1 MMKKSTW
8 GFYKKDKTMNITLQ
22 GTLHKSFV
30 FGFNDIKAKD
40 YIKALFKS
48 KNDELNF
55 QAQIQNAEDVQLLS
69 QSYHLENG
77 CFLDINTQSRLLSF
91 ENFLSK
97 NYANF
102 KHFCVVDFIKHNA
115 KIHYKLK
122 ETNTKSKLYHLASA
136 YAFAENGWVDKKLL
150 NINDISPYQNIL
162 IEGLFYIKEQE
173 LLEII
178 KQNENLI
185 RNNFYL
191 KDYDFS
197 KGLKKL
203 LDVSLDILFA
213 NISTKNFK
221 PYKLEINSITHEDI
235 ERKISFTKL
244 LK

>member
-1 MMKKSTW
+1 MMKKPIW

-91 ENFLSK
+91 ENFLSQ
-97 NYANF
+97 NYADF

-150 NINDISPYQNIL
+150 NINNISPYQNIL
-162 IEGLFYIKEQE
+162 IEGLFYTKEQE
-173 LLEII
+173 LLEIL

>member
-1 MMKKSTW
+1 
-8 GFYKKDKTMNITLQ
+8 
-22 GTLHKSFV
+22 
-30 FGFNDIKAKD
+30 
-40 YIKALFKS
+40 
-48 KNDELNF
+48 
-55 QAQIQNAEDVQLLS
+55 
-69 QSYHLENG
+69 
-77 CFLDINTQSRLLSF
+77 
-91 ENFLSK
+91 
-97 NYANF
+97 
-102 KHFCVVDFIKHNA
+102 
-115 KIHYKLK
+115 
-122 ETNTKSKLYHLASA
+122 
-136 YAFAENGWVDKKLL
+136 AFPKNGWIDKKVL

-221 PYKLEINSITHEDI
+221 PYKLEINSIAHEDI
-235 ERKISFTKL
+235 ERKISFVKL

>member
-1 MMKKSTW
+1 
-8 GFYKKDKTMNITLQ
+8 MNITLQ

-91 ENFLSK
+91 ENFLSQ
-97 NYANF
+97 NYADF

-150 NINDISPYQNIL
+150 NINNISPYQNIL
-162 IEGLFYIKEQE
+162 IEGLFYTKEQE
-173 LLEII
+173 LLEIL

>member
-1 MMKKSTW
+1 
-8 GFYKKDKTMNITLQ
+8 MNIALQ
-22 GTLHKSFV
+22 GRGHKSFV

-77 CFLDINTQSRLLSF
+77 HFLDINVQSKLISF
-91 ENFLSK
+91 ENFLSQT
-97 NYANF
+97 YGDF
-102 KHFCVVDFIKHNA
+102 KYFCVVDFIKYNT
-115 KIHYKLK
+115 KIHYKSK
-122 ETNTKSKLYHLASA
+122 EADTKNKLYHLASA

-150 NINDISPYQNIL
+150 NINNISPYQNIL

-173 LLEII
+173 LLEIL

-221 PYKLEINSITHEDI
+221 PYKLEINSITHEDT

>member
-1 MMKKSTW
+1 
-8 GFYKKDKTMNITLQ
+8 MNITLQ
-22 GTLHKSFV
+22 GTIHKSFV
-30 FGFNDIKAKD
+30 FGFNDVKTKE
-40 YIKALFKS
+40 YIKILHEIN
-48 KNDELNF
+48 NDELNF
-55 QAQIQNAEDVQLLS
+55 QVQIQNAKNIQLLS
-69 QSYHLENG
+69 QTHHLENG
-77 CFLDINTQSRLLSF
+77 YFLDVNTQSKLLSF
-91 ENFLSK
+91 ENFLSQ
-97 NYANF
+97 NYADF
-102 KHFCVVDFIKHNA
+102 KHFCIVDFVKHNA

-136 YAFAENGWVDKKLL
+136 YAFPKNGWIDKKVL

-162 IEGLFYIKEQE
+162 IERLFYIKEQE
-173 LLEII
+173 LLEIL

-203 LDVSLDILFA
+203 LDVSWDILFA

-221 PYKLEINSITHEDI
+221 PYKLEIDSITHEDI

>member
-1 MMKKSTW
+1 M
-8 GFYKKDKTMNITLQ
+8 
-22 GTLHKSFV
+22 
-30 FGFNDIKAKD
+30 
-40 YIKALFKS
+40 
-48 KNDELNF
+48 
-55 QAQIQNAEDVQLLS
+55 
-69 QSYHLENG
+69 
-77 CFLDINTQSRLLSF
+77 
-91 ENFLSK
+91 
-97 NYANF
+97 
-102 KHFCVVDFIKHNA
+102 
-115 KIHYKLK
+115 
-122 ETNTKSKLYHLASA
+122 
-136 YAFAENGWVDKKLL
+136 
-150 NINDISPYQNIL
+150 L
-162 IEGLFYIKEQE
+162 IEGLFHIKEQE

-235 ERKISFTKL
+235 ERKISFVKL

>member
-1 MMKKSTW
+1 MMKKPIW

-91 ENFLSK
+91 ENFLSQ
-97 NYANF
+97 NYADF

-150 NINDISPYQNIL
+150 NINNISPYQNIL

-173 LLEII
+173 LLEIL